1 MNNSFG
7 RLCLTA
13 VIGLPLHA
21 ASVIQF
27 AAATLETPESGG
39 VAEILVQR
47 TDDLGT
53 AVTVDYF
60 TGDTS
65 GRATVGLDY
74 VAVSGTLSFTAGE
87 AERAFTVPIL
97 NDGLQEITES
107 FGVVLTNATSGA
119 ELGTRKTANVRIRDN
134 DLPVQFQVADVS
146 VAETAGTVTLSVLR
160 QDDGAFPVTIDYT
173 TVDGT
178 ALAGADYTAVTGT
191 LTFPAGET
199 NRTLRIPI
207 FNDVD
212 LEPPESF
219 TVQLTNLVGAV
230 TLGWTGPAAAA

>member
-1 MNNSFG
+1 MKKTLL
-7 RLCLTA
+7 RLILA
-13 VIGLPLHA
+13 VCSGLPLHA
-21 ASVIQF
+21 GSIIEFIAS
-27 AAATLETPESGG
+27 TYE
-39 VAEILVQR
+39 VAEGGGQAEVVVQR
-47 TDDLGT
+47 IDDLGT
-53 AVTVDYF
+53 TVTVDYF
-60 TGDTS
+60 SRNTS
-65 GRATVGLDY
+65 QRATAGLDY
-74 VAVSGTLSFTAGE
+74 VAVSGTLSFGPGE
-87 AERAFTVPIL
+87 AELTFAVPIL
-97 NDGLQEITES
+97 NDGLTEIPEM
-107 FGVVLTNATSGA
+107 FGLVLTNATGGA
-119 ELGTRKTANVRIRDN
+119 ELGARKTANVRIRDN

-199 NRTLRIPI
+199 NRTLSIPI

-219 TVQLTNLVGAV
+219 TVQLANLVGAV